1 MDSSEQKKHNSYRYE
16 ALFNQASMGIIVVDS
31 RAAIQSANPF
41 ALRLFGYVLEEVL
54 NKPIEMLIPGRYH
67 SRHVGHRD
75 VYSHNPK
82 TRPMGVGM
90 DLFAIKKDGSEFPVE
105 VSLSNYEDQ
114 EDQFV
119 IAFISDISIRK
130 KAEAEIEELNNKL
143 EYTVEQRT
151 KELRVAMQ
159 DLEQSKDELSKLLE
173 REKELGELK
182 SRFVTIASHEFRT
195 PLSTI
200 LSSTYLI
207 ERYTTTEEQHRREKH
222 LQRIVSSVQ
231 LLTDI
236 LNDFLSVGKIEE
248 GKIQVRFTN
257 FDIEQ
262 LVADITREME
272 VTLKKGQRLVY
283 RHRGNREVALDASLL
298 KHIVINLVSNAS
310 KFSPENGPIEV
321 ETLCRAGVVRLSVK
335 DNGIGI
341 SREDQKHL
349 MERFFRAANAGNI
362 QGTGLG
368 LHIISKYTELMDG
381 HIECV
386 SELEQGTEFIIT
398 FGSAGAQQPEVR
410 GPKG

>member
-1 MDSSEQKKHNSYRYE
+1 MGDPEQKKHENYRYE
-16 ALFNQASMGIIVVDS
+16 ALFNQASMGIIVVNN
-31 RAAIQSANPF
+31 AAEIQSANPF
-41 ALRLFGYVLEEVL
+41 ALGLFGYSLEEL
-54 NKPIEMLIPGRYH
+54 LQKPIELLIPGRYH
-67 SRHVGHRD
+67 NRHVSHRD
-75 VYSHNPK
+75 GYTHNPK

-105 VSLSNYEDQ
+105 VSLSNYQDEGK
-114 EDQFV
+114 QFI

-143 EYTVEQRT
+143 ESTVEQRT
-151 KELRVAMQ
+151 RQLTAAMQ

-207 ERYTTTEEQHRREKH
+207 ERYTHTDEQPRREKH
-222 LQRIVSSVQ
+222 LHRIVSSVQ

-248 GKIQVRFTN
+248 GKIQVRFTR
-257 FDIEQ
+257 FDIEE
-262 LVADITREME
+262 LVSGILREME
-272 VTLKKGQRLVY
+272 VTLRKGQGLVY
-283 RHRGNREVALDASLL
+283 QHHGDPMVELDASLL
-298 KHIVINLVSNAS
+298 KHIVLNLVSNAS
-310 KFSPENGPIEV
+310 KFSPEDGPIII
-321 ETLCRAGVVRLSVK
+321 ETSVDQQQVRLSVK

-341 SREDQKHL
+341 SSEDQKHL

-368 LHIISKYTELMDG
+368 LHIISKYTELMNG
-381 HIECV
+381 TIQCI
-386 SELEQGTEFIIT
+386 SELDQGTTFIIA
-398 FGSAGAQQPEVR
+398 FGNNRAKE
-410 GPKG
+410 

>member
-1 MDSSEQKKHNSYRYE
+1 MADSDQKKHESYRYE
-16 ALFNQASMGIIVVDS
+16 ALFNQASMGIIVVNN
-31 RAAIQSANPF
+31 AAEIQSANPF
-41 ALRLFGYVLEEVL
+41 ALGLFGYALEEL
-54 NKPIEMLIPGRYH
+54 LQKPIELLIPGRYH
-67 SRHVGHRD
+67 NRHVGHRD
-75 VYSHNPK
+75 GYTHNPK

-105 VSLSNYEDQ
+105 VSLSNYQDEGK
-114 EDQFV
+114 QFI

-143 EYTVEQRT
+143 ESTVEQRT
-151 KELRVAMQ
+151 RQLTAAMQ

-207 ERYTTTEEQHRREKH
+207 ERYTRTEEQPRREKH

-248 GKIQVRFTN
+248 GKIQVRFTR
-257 FDIEQ
+257 FDIQE
-262 LVADITREME
+262 LVWGIVREME
-272 VTLKKGQRLVY
+272 VTLRAGQQLMYHHQGEPVV
-283 RHRGNREVALDASLL
+283 ELDASLL
-298 KHIVINLVSNAS
+298 KHIILNLVSNAS
-310 KFSPENGPIEV
+310 KFSPENGPIVIETSV
-321 ETLCRAGVVRLSVK
+321 EQQEVRLSVK
-335 DNGIGI
+335 DHGIGI
-341 SREDQKHL
+341 SSEDQKHL

-368 LHIISKYTELMDG
+368 LHIISKYTELMNG
-381 HIECV
+381 SIQCV
-386 SELEQGTEFIIT
+386 SELDQGTTFIIT
-398 FGSAGAQQPEVR
+398 FEQNPVKE
-410 GPKG
+410 